1 MTEPNGTSASP
12 RNGHTEEDRD
22 VEPKVEDHRRAERGD
37 GDSREDGDDRDR
49 SRSRSRSRGQGS
61 RSRSRSPDDE
71 EDERRTKKE
80 ERSRRRRRSNSYSR
94 SRSQRRSRSKSRSRR
109 DNRGRSPPRQ
119 HSDGGKKIFVGYM
132 DPHCDEI
139 DLEECFK
146 KYGPIEDIF
155 VPRDE
160 ANRCNRGFGF
170 VTFADKRDALD
181 ACAEDGRELCGR
193 RIGVNLAKVRR
204 TRGNGP
210 PKTYVPSKDG
220 EGGAMRAWL
229 GSSWRPW
236 YRRLGYRTSRSVS
249 RSGRKS
255 NRRRRERSYSRS
267 RSRSRSRQKQ
277 DRRSNKRSRRAR
289 TPSASRSRSRSMS

>member
-1 MTEPNGTSASP
+1 MTSPNPSGDGTPS
-12 RNGHTEEDRD
+12 NTEQ
-22 VEPKVEDHRRAERGD
+22 PQTKVEA
-37 GDSREDGDDRDR
+37 SRERSPDRSRDR
-49 SRSRSRSRGQGS
+49 SPARSDQGGNDRDASRSRSRGSRSASRSRKKGGRRRQRSRSASS
-61 RSRSRSPDDE
+61 RSRSR
-71 EDERRTKKE
+71 
-80 ERSRRRRRSNSYSR
+80 
-94 SRSQRRSRSKSRSRR
+94 RRSRSDSRSNRRR
-109 DNRGRSPPRQ
+109 DRSPPRRRE

-139 DLEECFK
+139 DLEDCFK

-193 RIGVNLAKVRR
+193 RIGVNLAKTRR
-204 TRGNGP
+204 TQGNGP

-236 YRRLGYRTSRSVS
+236 YRRLGGRN
-249 RSGRKS
+249 GRK
-255 NRRRRERSYSRS
+255 RRRDRSYSKSRS
-267 RSRSRSRQKQ
+267 RSRSR
-277 DRRSNKRSRRAR
+277 DRRSKRRRQR
-289 TPSASRSRSRSMS
+289 SPSVSRSRSRSMS

>member
-1 MTEPNGTSASP
+1 MTE
-12 RNGHTEEDRD
+12 TEENAKLAEQESPSNT
-22 VEPKVEDHRRAERGD
+22 VPKEEV
-37 GDSREDGDDRDR
+37 SRERSPGGGGDDVGDDRDM
-49 SRSRSRSRGQGS
+49 GS
-61 RSRSRSPDDE
+61 RSRSRSPDD
-71 EDERRTKKE
+71 DRRTKNE
-80 ERSRRRRRSNSYSR
+80 RRRRRSPSASQSR
-94 SRSQRRSRSKSRSRR
+94 SRSRRRSRSGSSPERRSRNSGRRR
-109 DNRGRSPPRQ
+109 DRDRSPQNRRRE

-139 DLEECFK
+139 DLEDCFK

-204 TRGNGP
+204 TQGNGP

-236 YRRLGYRTSRSVS
+236 YRRLGYRTSRSAS
-249 RSGRKS
+249 RSGRKK
-255 NRRRRERSYSRS
+255 RRRDRSYSRS
-267 RSRSRSRQKQ
+267 KSRSRSRDRKSKRR
-277 DRRSNKRSRRAR
+277 RRS
-289 TPSASRSRSRSMS
+289 PSVSRSRSRSMS